1 MLADITLR
9 SSDEGYAFTPHS
21 KKAADFLSAQ
31 IGLIGDRDL
40 TMQDVDVIC
49 GRAER
54 RGLVVQYLMRN
65 PDADIVVDRTELR
78 CGTREEKPELK
89 VVK

>member
-1 MLADITLR
+1 
-9 SSDEGYAFTPHS
+9 
-21 KKAADFLSAQ
+21 
-31 IGLIGDRDL
+31 
-40 TMQDVDVIC
+40 MQDVDVIC

-54 RGLVVQYLMRN
+54 RGLVVRYLMRN
-65 PDADIVVDRTELR
+65 PDADIVADRPELR

>member
-21 KKAADFLSAQ
+21 KKADDFLSGQ

-49 GRAER
+49 RRAER
-54 RGLVVQYLMRN
+54 RGLVVRYLMRN
-65 PDADIVVDRTELR
+65 PDADIVADRPELR